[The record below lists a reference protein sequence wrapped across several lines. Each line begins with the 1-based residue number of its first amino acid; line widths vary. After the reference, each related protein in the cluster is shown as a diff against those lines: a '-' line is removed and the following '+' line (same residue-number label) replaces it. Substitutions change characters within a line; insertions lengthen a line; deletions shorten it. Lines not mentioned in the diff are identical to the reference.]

1 MIMAPSASHRQTHEG
16 LANGI
21 QLLIDDIHVHFY
33 RVIFSKHLGANHQE
47 ARCNHAIMVIGL

>member
-21 QLLIDDIHVHFY
+21 QLLIHDIHVHFH
-33 RVIFSKHLGANHQE
+33 RVIFSKHLGANH
-47 ARCNHAIMVIGL
+47 